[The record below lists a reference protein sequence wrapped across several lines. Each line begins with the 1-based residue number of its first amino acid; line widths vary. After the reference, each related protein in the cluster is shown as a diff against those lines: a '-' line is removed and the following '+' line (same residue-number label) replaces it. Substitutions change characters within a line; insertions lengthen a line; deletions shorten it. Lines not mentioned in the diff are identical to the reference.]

1 MSLAPDRFL
10 IFPTRGTLN
19 IGAAPGQPATGAG
32 TLNAGAVQFGA
43 GIATLSFN
51 HTDTA
56 YRFATRL
63 LSTGSGAHSL
73 NQIAGTTFLAGANGA
88 FLGKT
93 TVSGGK
99 LVVLGQLG
107 GSAQV
112 TGGTLQYGDGASG
125 AASRLAGDLKVSGA
139 GSTLAVQ
146 GPATLGRRAIS
157 AWPTTPLSTSP
168 PAPTARRCAPTR

>member
-19 IGAAPGQPATGAG
+19 IGAAPGQPATVAG

-43 GIATLSFN
+43 GIATLNFN

-56 YRFATRL
+56 YRFATPL
-63 LSTGSGAHSL
+63 LSTASGAHSL
-73 NQIAGTTFLAGANGA
+73 NQIAGTTFLTGANGA
-88 FLGKT
+88 FLGA

-99 LVVLGQLG
+99 LVVLGSLG

-146 GPATLGRRAIS
+146 GPATLGATGDIGMADHTTRPHRRRQR
-157 AWPTTPLSTSP
+157 
-168 PAPTARRCAPTR
+168 RRCAPTR

>member
-73 NQIAGTTFLAGANGA
+73 NQIAGTTFWRAPMAPSWARPRCLAANWWCWD
-88 FLGKT
+88 
-93 TVSGGK
+93 SW
-99 LVVLGQLG
+99 
-107 GSAQV
+107 
-112 TGGTLQYGDGASG
+112 
-125 AASRLAGDLKVSGA
+125 
-139 GSTLAVQ
+139 AV
-146 GPATLGRRAIS
+146 RRK
-157 AWPTTPLSTSP
+157 
-168 PAPTARRCAPTR
+168 

>member
-56 YRFATRL
+56 
-63 LSTGSGAHSL
+63 GSRHG
-73 NQIAGTTFLAGANGA
+73 
-88 FLGKT
+88 
-93 TVSGGK
+93 
-99 LVVLGQLG
+99 
-107 GSAQV
+107 
-112 TGGTLQYGDGASG
+112 
-125 AASRLAGDLKVSGA
+125 
-139 GSTLAVQ
+139 
-146 GPATLGRRAIS
+146 
-157 AWPTTPLSTSP
+157 
-168 PAPTARRCAPTR
+168 C